1 MKFIVLIAIG
11 FVTFMVVTINSSEVC
26 NVRHYTPRKA
36 LTVAL
41 LPYTVLF
48 TMSTAPVQATDLS
61 DIYNIRG
68 FVQSTSA
75 EIDRLSDLET
85 FKQVDKLLKQYNMN
99 YRLQV
104 VLNDT
109 PESYI
114 SCARTR
120 TNAFKDD
127 IYTIVEYFSV
137 SNAERSRMLISDA
150 YPGQKKT
157 FIKRGLDAA
166 ISELNNLILCYSQY

>member
-1 MKFIVLIAIG
+1 MQFIFLIAIT
-11 FVTFMVVTINSSEVC
+11 FVTFIVVTTTFSELC
-26 NVRHYTPRKA
+26 NAWHNTPRKA
-36 LTVAL
+36 VTVAL
-41 LPYTVLF
+41 I
-48 TMSTAPVQATDLS
+48 SCTALAIPIKPVQAIDFS

-75 EIDRLSDLET
+75 EIERSSDLET
-85 FKQVDKLLKQYNMN
+85 FKQVDKLLKQYNVN

-109 PESYI
+109 PEQYI
-114 SCARTR
+114 RCARTR
-120 TNAFKDD
+120 ANAFKDD

-137 SNAERSRMLISDA
+137 SNAERSRMFISDA

-157 FIKRGLDAA
+157 FIKQGLDAA
-166 ISELNNLILCYSQY
+166 ISELNNLILCYPQY